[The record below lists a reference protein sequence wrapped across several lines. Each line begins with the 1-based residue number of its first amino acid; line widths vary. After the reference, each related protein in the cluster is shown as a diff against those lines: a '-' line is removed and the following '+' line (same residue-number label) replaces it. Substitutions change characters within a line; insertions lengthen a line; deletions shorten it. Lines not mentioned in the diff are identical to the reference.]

1 MAPMKVTEHEI
12 RNTLQK
18 SADNFSA
25 LASLLSSLITQFGT
39 DDGVKLADSVKRVST
54 ALVRRAHTTAE
65 CESAAKLV
73 FNLLS
78 KAIQD
83 RTTGP
88 DSRKVVVFFI
98 ANLLLKLYFRL
109 HIVGPGQFDSI
120 SRNIISSGVRFSEYH
135 RADQVGYR
143 YYLGRYYLS
152 QQQYRRA
159 RSHLLWAFDHC
170 TNSSPGNKRL
180 VLLYL
185 TTASLPLG
193 IFTSSELLKMSGLM
207 EPFLPLIVAMQK
219 GDYTGFHAHLK
230 KYEDWFYK
238 YEIFLYLEQRCD
250 MILYRSLFR
259 RTFMLSTTTA
269 QKTPNI
275 RISKLLCALQWAT
288 QDKSWSISDCEA
300 LCVSLID
307 IGYIKGYIHHQNQIL
322 VLDKKDERKFGFP
335 TVSGIQIAQY
345 EHDDDRQFG

>member
-1 MAPMKVTEHEI
+1 MKVTEHEV
-12 RNTLQK
+12 RNTLEK
-18 SADNFSA
+18 SVDNFPA
-25 LASLLSSLITQFGT
+25 LASLLSSLITQFGS
-39 DDGVKLADSVKRVST
+39 DEGVKLADSVKEVSA
-54 ALVRRAHTTAE
+54 ALVRIARTTSE

-88 DSRKVVVFFI
+88 DSRKVVVFFV

-109 HIVGPGQFDSI
+109 HIIGPGQFDSI
-120 SRNIISSGVRFSEYH
+120 SRNIISSGVRFSEYR

-159 RSHLLWAFDHC
+159 RSHLLWAFNHC
-170 TNSSPGNKRL
+170 TNASPSNKRL
-180 VLLYL
+180 ILLYL
-185 TTASLPLG
+185 TTASMPLG
-193 IFTSSELLKMSGLM
+193 VFTSIELLEISNLSK
-207 EPFLPLIVAMQK
+207 PFLPLIVAMQK
-219 GDYTGFHAHLK
+219 GDYTGFHAHLGT
-230 KYEDWFYK
+230 YEDWFYK
-238 YEIFLYLEQRCD
+238 YEIFLYLDQRCD

-275 RISKLLCALQWAT
+275 RIAKLLCALQWAT
-288 QDKSWSISDCEA
+288 RDVSWNMSDCEA

-307 IGYIKGYIHHQNQIL
+307 MGYIKGYIHHQNQIL
-322 VLDKKDERKFGFP
+322 VLDKKDEKKFGFP
-335 TVSGIQIAQY
+335 NVSGIQIAQY
-345 EHDDDRQFG
+345 ENEDDRQFG